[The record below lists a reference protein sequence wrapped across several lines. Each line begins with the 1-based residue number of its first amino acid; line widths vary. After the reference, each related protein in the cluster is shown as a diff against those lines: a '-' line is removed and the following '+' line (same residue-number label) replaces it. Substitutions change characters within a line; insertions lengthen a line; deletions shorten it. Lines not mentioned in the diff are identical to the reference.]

1 MEEKVENKEEVLSDQ
16 QTEVLENPNKKN
28 KKKLI
33 SNLIFLALLTIL
45 VFVLIFNVGDFNEI
59 IDSFS
64 KIGAN
69 YQYLLIAFGLV
80 LLYFLLW
87 PFSQCIYG
95 KALNAEA
102 TVGESYLIGC
112 SEHFY
117 NGITP
122 FAAGGQPFQ
131 IYSYTKCHVK
141 TAKGTGIIL
150 ASFVTFMLATNAFA
164 LGSLI
169 FARRLWD
176 GFVLLEAQAF
186 FFVSIAGVTLNFLVL
201 LFMFALGTSKKL
213 RHFMVNLVV
222 KIANWKIFHNEKRKL
237 MYRFG
242 NFLNK
247 QIPVFEE
254 YCSNAQRAFK
264 EVFTHKKATFF
275 ALLVKL
281 IDMAVYY
288 MVPFFLLKAVGVEIG
303 YENLVV
309 ITFTTSFAINAV
321 VWMPTPGATGGVE
334 FAFAFAVAAAVGTK
348 IDSYSVSLLWRLLT
362 FYFTIILSFI
372 MNIVLEAHTSR
383 KISKEAKKNV

>member
-1 MEEKVENKEEVLSDQ
+1 MVEEEKKEEETLLEQ
-16 QTEVLENPNKKN
+16 EEVLENPNKKN

-33 SNLIFLALLTIL
+33 SNLIFLVLLTLL
-45 VFVLIFNVGDFNEI
+45 VFLLIYNIGDFNEI
-59 IDSFS
+59 VNSFS
-64 KIGAN
+64 QIGNN

-80 LLYFLLW
+80 IAYFALW
-87 PFSQCIYG
+87 PLSQCIYA

-102 TVGESYLIGC
+102 SVGESYLIGC

-131 IYSYTKCHVK
+131 IYSYSKCNVK

-164 LGSLI
+164 LGSLV
-169 FARRLWD
+169 FASRLYN
-176 GFVLLEAQAF
+176 GFALLDAQAF
-186 FFVSIAGVTLNFLVL
+186 FIVSIIGVAINFLVL
-201 LFMFALGTSKKL
+201 LFMFALGTSRKL
-213 RHFMVNLVV
+213 RQFMVKLVN
-222 KIANWKIFHNEKRKL
+222 KIANWKIFHNEKHKL
-237 MYRFG
+237 LNRFG

-247 QIPVFEE
+247 QVPVFEE

-264 EVFTHKKATFF
+264 EVFTHKKATAI
-275 ALLVKL
+275 ALLIKL
-281 IDMAVYY
+281 IDMAIYY
-288 MVPFFLLKAVGVEIG
+288 MVPFFLLKAVGIEIG

-321 VWMPTPGATGGVE
+321 VWLPTPGATGGIE

-348 IDSYSVSLLWRLLT
+348 IDGYSVSLLWRLLT

-372 MNIVLEAHTSR
+372 MNIILEAHTSR
-383 KISKEAKKNV
+383 KIKRESKNV

>member
-1 MEEKVENKEEVLSDQ
+1 MNEEIKNEETIEEEQGEEK
-16 QTEVLENPNKKN
+16 LENPNKKN

-33 SNLIFLALLTIL
+33 SNLIFLILLTVL
-45 VFVLIFNVGDFNEI
+45 VLVLIFNISDFNKIVHSFTEI
-59 IDSFS
+59 
-64 KIGAN
+64 GHN

-80 LLYFLLW
+80 ILYFLLW
-87 PFSQCIYG
+87 PFSQCIYA

-102 TVGESYLIGC
+102 SLKESYLIGC

-131 IYSYTKCHVK
+131 IYSYTKCKVK
-141 TAKGTGIIL
+141 SAKGTGIIL

-164 LGSLI
+164 LGSLVFVVRLYNG
-169 FARRLWD
+169 FA
-176 GFVLLEAQAF
+176 LLGAQPF
-186 FFVSIAGVTLNFLVL
+186 FIVSLIGVTINFLVL

-213 RHFMVNLVV
+213 RHFMVNLVI
-222 KIANWKIFHNEKRKL
+222 KIANWKIFHNEKHKL
-237 MYRFG
+237 LFRFG
-242 NFLNK
+242 AFLTK
-247 QIPVFEE
+247 QVPVFEE

-264 EVFTHKKATFF
+264 EVFTHKKATAI
-275 ALLVKL
+275 ALFIKL
-281 IDMAVYY
+281 IDMAIYY

-321 VWMPTPGATGGVE
+321 VWLPTPGATGGIE
-334 FAFAFAVAAAVGTK
+334 FAFAFAVAAALGTK
-348 IDSYSVSLLWRLLT
+348 IDGYSVSLLWRLLT

-372 MNIVLEAHTSR
+372 MNIILEAHTN
-383 KISKEAKKNV
+383 KNLKRENKNA